1 MFEATRDLIKDLWSF
16 IKERQKYLLI
26 PLIVTLLLVGTLIVF
41 VQTSVLTPFVY
52 TLF

>member
-1 MFEATRDLIKDLWSF
+1 MFETTRDLIKDLWGF

-41 VQTSVLTPFVY
+41 VQTSVFAPFLY